1 MKLSRA
7 VLFVSAS
14 LPGLLTPI
22 IGFTI
27 PAASKNIRGNN
38 QVGGLSRT
46 FTGQP
51 AAFRS
56 NLSTSFASKYGKD
69 TDEELPSFE
78 TKEEYTQY
86 LMDASALPKGFM
98 VGSAIGSFIPE
109 EAPSMGSLPIKGTII
124 HLTDGPTDSWAA
136 TFTQN
141 KVRICK

>member
-27 PAASKNIRGNN
+27 PAASKNIRVNHI
-38 QVGGLSRT
+38 GLSSS

-51 AAFRS
+51 TAFRS
-56 NLSTSFASKYGKD
+56 NLSTSSASKYGND

-124 HLTDGPTDSWAA
+124 HLVDGPTDTWAA

-141 KVRICK
+141 KVSD